1 MIHDSPCICDLCLSA
16 AAAHFR
22 VKASYHYSDEACECK
37 PGAGP
42 CDSCR
47 EAIEDEIRAE
57 EAAQQAFSEF
67 WMDREEA
74 AEREQ
79 AADMAELTDLG
90 RWSAEG

>member
-1 MIHDSPCICDLCLSA
+1 MIHDSPCICSMCLCA
-16 AAAHFR
+16 ASAHFR
-22 VKASYHYSDEACECK
+22 VKTSHHYRDEACECK

-57 EAAQQAFSEF
+57 EAAREAFEEF
-67 WMDREEA
+67 WLDREEEA
-74 AEREQ
+74 MRQ
-79 AADMAELTDLG
+79 QDADMAELTDLG